1 MQWVFKYTETL
12 ILTCTRRMESL
23 QLENQSLQSG
33 VQSLQSIQNDEISEN
48 GKRRYFEAGE
58 PTLGH
63 SSSCLIITTLDLVH
77 ILGTYKLDQTD

>member
-48 GKRRYFEAGE
+48 GKRRRTA
-58 PTLGH
+58 TLRPV
-63 SSSCLIITTLDLVH
+63 SPPWAIVVVA
-77 ILGTYKLDQTD
+77 